1 MATTVAAAVA
11 TFVLSLILACALL
24 RLRCRK
30 VGSPFGPRARYW
42 GLFVVVSTAVVSTG
56 VGLIIGAASHHDP
69 AAYVGIIVPGGL
81 WFRKLPPQR
90 DRDLLP
96 RTMANLLTL
105 PFSHLYDRMGDDMQ
119 DWCDTRL
126 RAASAK
132 PQWISDAVIYYHN
145 QVAARL
151 RDAQALADLEC
162 WRNSITHKIS
172 IERMINLDTAAARL
186 LAALQMHPSTQHI
199 RRHADEDLAQLGRRL
214 EAEALNEL
222 HLYLAYAY
230 RLGYQK
236 MLIYPFRPSAQR
248 ARLQRA
254 EPAAPELQLS
264 VRRFSRS
271 CQGRTR
277 RRGASTRA
285 EVAARSR
292 GS

>member
-1 MATTVAAAVA
+1 MATTVAGAVA
-11 TFVLSLILACALL
+11 TFALSLILACALL

-30 VGSPFGPRARYW
+30 IGSPFGPRARYW
-42 GLFVVVSTAVVSTG
+42 GLFVAVSTAIVSTG
-56 VGLIIGAASHHDP
+56 VGLIIGAASHLDP
-69 AAYVGIIVPGGL
+69 AAFVGIIVPGGL

-96 RTMANLLTL
+96 RTMSNLLTL

-126 RAASAK
+126 RAASVR

-151 RDAQALADLEC
+151 RDAQAMADLEC

-172 IERMINLDTAAARL
+172 IERMINLDTTPARL
-186 LAALQMHPSTQHI
+186 RAALQMHPSTQHI
-199 RRHADEDLAQLGRRL
+199 RGYTDEELAQLARRL

-236 MLIYPFRPSAQR
+236 MLIYPFRPSPQR
-248 ARLQRA
+248 ARLQQHA
-254 EPAAPELQLS
+254 EPTAPEL
-264 VRRFSRS
+264 
-271 CQGRTR
+271 
-277 RRGASTRA
+277 
-285 EVAARSR
+285 
-292 GS
+292 